1 MGGIEN
7 RRQQFFRFPQSIG
20 IAGNHSQH
28 GVGIGSL
35 HSTQQVFLMCRQFQI
50 GTVIALPCYL
60 HGVVAQT
67 ENDHV
72 RLFRQSRRTGDAV
85 LHRHQPEQP
94 VWCGLSVRNCT
105 ERAVR
110 LQCDVHRTIMP
121 AAKPHGI
128 SIRFRF
134 EPFPNEPLIGRIADC
149 LIGAVFG
156 DVLAVAA
163 GTEIHTAKIPV
174 VKQKGFPFADL
185 FCCRTER
192 TVRRNGA
199 VLSGF
204 HRLKGDHRITV
215 IKQHIFCPQLLPQ
228 SLQNRYGIGRNA
240 GVPVPIVLVSQRPD
254 HSDPGIRLQL
264 QRQDPAVMEQAHLF
278 HGSTAVHC
286 TVQQR
291 VRFRRLGVIGTA
303 VPVKFSQPEPSG
315 ERIPHSTVNIGF
327 CQQPSVQCISGCCR
341 HHVCFIGHHI
351 IAVFQAGGK
360 SLCMG
365 GVRMVCQHILGKIC
379 SVCHNEFQPPLFFY
393 QRFQVGIHAGGNAV

>member
-1 MGGIEN
+1 MN
-7 RRQQFFRFPQSIG
+7 R
-20 IAGNHSQH
+20 
-28 GVGIGSL
+28 L
-35 HSTQQVFLMCRQFQI
+35 
-50 GTVIALPCYL
+50 
-60 HGVVAQT
+60 
-67 ENDHV
+67 
-72 RLFRQSRRTGDAV
+72 LFEKTGDAV
-85 LHRHQPEQP
+85 YLSHLDLMRVFQRAFKRADIMIWHSQGFSPRAYVSIALPLP
-94 VWCGLSVRNCT
+94 VGSESVCEILDFEIQDGSVDLTKLPTLLN
-105 ERAVR
+105 
-110 LQCDVHRTIMP
+110 RTMP
-121 AAKPHGI
+121 AGI
-128 SIRFRF
+128 RVLEAYES
-134 EPFPNEPLIGRIADC
+134 
-149 LIGAVFG
+149 AV
-156 DVLAVAA
+156 
-163 GTEIHTAKIPV
+163 KIKHLTRLRAQITLEYDRGIP
-174 VKQKGFPFADL
+174 GL

-360 SLCMG
+360 SLCT
-365 GVRMVCQHILGKIC
+365 RSTYAFL
-379 SVCHNEFQPPLFFY
+379 L
-393 QRFQVGIHAGGNAV
+393 